1 VTSVGLPTPAT
12 SLSRGLGVLLSL
24 EGDTPR
30 TVSELAY
37 ELEMPISTLYRFLRE
52 LRRFGFVIEPVDGEY
67 TLGPA
72 ILDLALGSWLNGY
85 LVRAV
90 QPALTRLMTRH
101 QETALAVVR
110 DGLRARTIAQA
121 EAERPI
127 RFSFRLG
134 TLQSLHAGASATAL
148 LAFQPAS
155 VINAVIEQGLE
166 RFTPGTPGDS
176 AELQAML
183 AEIRREGIA
192 ISNAQVDVGV
202 LAVAAP
208 VFYRGRALSA
218 ISLVGPS
225 ERCESSVTELS
236 EGVRAEA
243 ARVSAELEQ
252 WRSEE

>member
-1 VTSVGLPTPAT
+1 VTSVGLPTPTT

-30 TVSELAY
+30 TVSELAC

-85 LVRAV
+85 LLRAV

-155 VINAVIEQGLE
+155 VINAVIEQG
-166 RFTPGTPGDS
+166 TPGDS

-183 AEIRREGIA
+183 AQIRREGIA

-225 ERCESSVTELS
+225 ERCQSSVTELS

-243 ARVSAELEQ
+243 ARVSEELEQ